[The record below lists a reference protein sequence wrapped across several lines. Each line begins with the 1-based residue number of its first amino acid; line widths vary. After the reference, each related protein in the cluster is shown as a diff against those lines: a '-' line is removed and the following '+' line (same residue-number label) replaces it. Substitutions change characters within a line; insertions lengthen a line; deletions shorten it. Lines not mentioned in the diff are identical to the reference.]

1 MRVGCHARV
10 LGHGGVLGKRGPT
23 WNKTIALVL
32 DLICNFFPI
41 CAKKRPRFWAQVVV
55 AGVYPADMDY
65 RRAYTR
71 QFINKRVG
79 LDRRPQH

>member
-1 MRVGCHARV
+1 
-10 LGHGGVLGKRGPT
+10 
-23 WNKTIALVL
+23 
-32 DLICNFFPI
+32 
-41 CAKKRPRFWAQVVV
+41 VVV

-65 RRAYTR
+65 RRAYTL